1 MDPNRIIQALKGTID
16 PNLRLAAENELN
28 QVSEPS
34 REVSL
39 GSRSTKRPEMP
50 LVNMRL

>member
-28 QVSEPS
+28 QVSDPS
-34 REVSL
+34 GEVSL
-39 GSRSTKRPEMP
+39 GNRITKTPKMP
-50 LVNMRL
+50 SVNVGL